1 MPVYERQ
8 VNTAPLP
15 SVRYSPNADPMAF
28 GVGTAKAQ
36 AGLGQAMG
44 DVAELLHRRAMEMQ
58 EELNQTKVFDALSKF
73 TEEQRNLLYDQQTG
87 VFTKKGLDANG
98 IYKQSEQKLQELA
111 NKYMAGLDNDRQR
124 ELFKAKVFPRID
136 SALYDVSAYE
146 ARELRTAKI
155 EKAQADADLIVDTM
169 ALATTDK
176 AFEEQKTALYD
187 ALWTV
192 YGVYGESVVKQEAAE
207 RISKAHVARLEN
219 ILAQDPEAAK
229 AYLDKYRSEFD
240 PNTWS
245 KYNLHITDKIQ
256 DTQIKVEA
264 KALLDQYGS
273 VEAALAAV
281 QNKGG
286 IDESKLVFS
295 SADNPNWRDVSKK
308 TRAGTVQ
315 IWDQL
320 KAMGLSPQITS
331 GKRNGD
337 GRSWHDSGDAVDI
350 YLADENG
357 NRLSADDPR
366 VAKVIDVAKA
376 IGWQEVLYHDAGS
389 GLHLHLGD
397 YRGDYGG
404 GQRVSKEYLLKL
416 EQQLRIEYLRR
427 RQMQAQAEHDELIR
441 VQNALAGVTDIAEKA
456 DIIRNSGLQ
465 PYQKSNLLAGI
476 EKAAREAESIP
487 ARAQLNRLIA
497 NGTLTQQD
505 VENYAQYLT
514 PEQYLRYS
522 DEAYKIERKITDQE
536 SNVADKKWQEYL
548 DINGP
553 YKGSSRSDKQKNDLL
568 IVEIKD
574 RLDKEG
580 VKGAA
585 RYERAL
591 ELIETERKNKKQIL
605 FFTAQNNAEKQRL
618 INAFGYNVVS
628 LAEIG
633 FKRIGWNGDWRQV
646 NQFLS
651 QIGRDIE
658 SGDAFAQEAL
668 DLLVRTKT
676 GINPQTYADAY
687 ATVRGSRYSREHKL
701 NESLSQPL
709 FTANSAAGD
718 NDNSDDS
725 GILYLDY

>member
-1 MPVYERQ
+1 
-8 VNTAPLP
+8 
-15 SVRYSPNADPMAF
+15 
-28 GVGTAKAQ
+28 
-36 AGLGQAMG
+36 
-44 DVAELLHRRAMEMQ
+44 
-58 EELNQTKVFDALSKF
+58 
-73 TEEQRNLLYDQQTG
+73 
-87 VFTKKGLDANG
+87 
-98 IYKQSEQKLQELA
+98 
-111 NKYMAGLDNDRQR
+111 
-124 ELFKAKVFPRID
+124 
-136 SALYDVSAYE
+136 
-146 ARELRTAKI
+146 
-155 EKAQADADLIVDTM
+155 
-169 ALATTDK
+169 
-176 AFEEQKTALYD
+176 
-187 ALWTV
+187 
-192 YGVYGESVVKQEAAE
+192 
-207 RISKAHVARLEN
+207 
-219 ILAQDPEAAK
+219 
-229 AYLDKYRSEFD
+229 
-240 PNTWS
+240 
-245 KYNLHITDKIQ
+245 
-256 DTQIKVEA
+256 
-264 KALLDQYGS
+264 
-273 VEAALAAV
+273 
-281 QNKGG
+281 
-286 IDESKLVFS
+286 
-295 SADNPNWRDVSKK
+295 
-308 TRAGTVQ
+308 
-315 IWDQL
+315 
-320 KAMGLSPQITS
+320 
-331 GKRNGD
+331 
-337 GRSWHDSGDAVDI
+337 
-350 YLADENG
+350 
-357 NRLSADDPR
+357 
-366 VAKVIDVAKA
+366 VAKA

-585 RYERAL
+585 RYERAI
-591 ELIETERKNKKQIL
+591 ELIETERKNKGQIL

-633 FKRIGWNGDWRQV
+633 FKRIGWNGDWWQI
-646 NQFLS
+646 NKFLS

-658 SGDAFAQEAL
+658 SGDAFAQKAL
-668 DLLVRTKT
+668 DLLVRTET
-676 GINPQTYADAY
+676 AINPQTYDDAY
-687 ATVRGSRYSREHKL
+687 ASVKGSRYSREHKL